1 MEKVSEK
8 SNCLDR
14 FALDV
19 RASQD
24 WEQGC
29 RAPDL
34 AARILLT
41 VIDRDPAAVVRA
53 LGE

>member
-8 SNCLDR
+8 SNCLDPL
-14 FALDV
+14 ALDV
-19 RASQD
+19 RVLQD

-34 AARILLT
+34 AARVMLT
-41 VIDRDPAAVVRA
+41 VIVTPR
-53 LGE
+53 

>member
-1 MEKVSEK
+1 MIMEKVSEK
-8 SNCLDR
+8 SNCLDPP
-14 FALDV
+14 ALDV

-24 WEQGC
+24 WEQGY

-41 VIDRDPAAVVRA
+41 VIDRDPGA